1 MFCFNCGSKLA
12 DGSNFCPYC
21 GTKLTNSAN
30 DNKNITGNGHPSM
43 QPTFVPAKCTCC
55 GATLEV
61 DPRQEAAVCR
71 FCNTPFIVEKAINN
85 YNVSLTGNIHVSS
98 ATINVQGKNLENL
111 VKRARIFEGKGELQ
125 NALNYYEQVLDIN
138 VENKE
143 ALIGS
148 ELVRA
153 KISENKGELRNALKH
168 YEGALAIDVKNQEA
182 LVGKQRV
189 TEAIH
194 NYIYLMGNAY
204 MGFFYSG
211 TLKLMKGIL
220 RYENVKGQV
229 KSYDINQI
237 KNLRYDK
244 SMISFIYPGQVL
256 GVVIGIESANPSA
269 ATWFEAITNAQKGI
283 YPKLD

>member
-21 GTKLTNSAN
+21 GTKLTNSTN
-30 DNKNITGNGHPSM
+30 DNKNITGNGQPSM
-43 QPTFVPAKCTCC
+43 RPTFVPAKCTCC

-61 DPRQEAAVCR
+61 DPRQEAAVCH

-111 VKRARIFEGKGELQ
+111 VKRAKIFEGKGELQ

-153 KISENKGELRNALKH
+153 KISENKGELKKALKH
-168 YEGALAIDVKNQEA
+168 YEGALAIDIKNHEA
-182 LVGKQRV
+182 LAGKERIEETFRNHVYFMSEAV
-189 TEAIH
+189 T
-194 NYIYLMGNAY
+194 
-204 MGFFYSG
+204 GFTMG

-220 RYENVKGQV
+220 CFEDKKGNKRFYDLNKISRLA
-229 KSYDINQI
+229 KSFGCIAFEYPS
-237 KNLRYDK
+237 KPKYCSYVPSR
-244 SMISFIYPGQVL
+244 ISVDEWISVL
-256 GVVIGIESANPSA
+256 K
-269 ATWFEAITNAQKGI
+269 NAQNGI
-283 YPKLD
+283 YPNN